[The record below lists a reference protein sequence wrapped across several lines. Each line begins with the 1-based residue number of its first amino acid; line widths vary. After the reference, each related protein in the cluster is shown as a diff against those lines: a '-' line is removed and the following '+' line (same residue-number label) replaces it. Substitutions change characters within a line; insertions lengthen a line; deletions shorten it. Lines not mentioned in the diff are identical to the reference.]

1 MAFLDNSGD
10 IILDAVLTDL
20 GRKRMAQGNFRI
32 TKFGLGD
39 DEISYNLYNKD
50 HPSGSAY
57 YDLEV
62 LQQPILEAFTAT
74 NANINY
80 GLLSYTKTDLLYLPV
95 LVENQVC
102 NALPLLKSGSVYHVA
117 VNNETYDKLGGPTG
131 IFKDSK
137 YVANAG
143 SFNSNRII
151 VESGF
156 DSNELTADK
165 ATQQAYLGSF
175 NLIDNNY
182 NAYFDN
188 RFIATVLGPRTA
200 GSQFRNNSTT
210 GGDETAIFLEQVSA
224 NSSAAFLDNY
234 STATLRGLLNEVY
247 YNTLFSEYPNI
258 TALQGPRGSVTA
270 LNFNVDTGLR
280 STSTGTRDAK
290 YSLYGRTDQTF
301 SGHTQKFDYID
312 TMVFLQGAST
322 SMQVQL
328 PIRIIRY
335 VAPS

>member
-32 TKFGLGD
+32 TKFALGD

-80 GLLSYTKTDLLYLPV
+80 GLLSYTKLDLLYLPV
-95 LVENQVC
+95 LAENNVC
-102 NALPLLKSGSVYHVA
+102 NALPLSRSGSVYHLA
-117 VNNETYDKLGGPTG
+117 VNNETYDKLTSPTG
-131 IFKDSK
+131 IFKS
-137 YVANAG
+137 ANYAASAG
-143 SFNSNRII
+143 SFTSNRII
-151 VESGF
+151 IESGF
-156 DSNELTADK
+156 STNELTPDR
-165 ATQQAYLGSF
+165 ATQQAYLGAF
-175 NLIDNNY
+175 NLIDNSY
-182 NAYFDN
+182 NTYFDN
-188 RFIATVLGPRTA
+188 RFITTVMGPKAA
-200 GSQFRNNSTT
+200 GSQFKNNSST
-210 GGDETAIFLEQVSA
+210 GGDETAIFLEAVAA
-224 NSSAAFLDNY
+224 NSSAAFLNNY
-234 STATLRGLLNEVY
+234 STATVRGILNEVY
-247 YNTLFSEYPNI
+247 YNTIFSEYPNI

-270 LNFNVDTGLR
+270 LNFNVDIGL
-280 STSTGTRDAK
+280 SATSTGTRDAK
-290 YSLYGRTDQTF
+290 YSLYGKIDQTF
-301 SGHTQKFDYID
+301 EGHTQKFDYID

-335 VAPS
+335 ASAS

>member
-39 DEISYNLYNKD
+39 DEIAYDLYNKD

-80 GLLSYTKTDLLYLPV
+80 GLLSYTKVDLLYLPV

-102 NALPLLKSGSVYHVA
+102 NALPLLKTGSVYHLA
-117 VNNETYDKLGGPTG
+117 VNNETYDKLGSNGV
-131 IFKDSK
+131 FKSTK
-137 YVANAG
+137 YVASAG
-143 SFNSNRII
+143 TFNSNRIV

-156 DSNELTADK
+156 DSSELTADK
-165 ATQQAYLGSF
+165 ATQQAYLGSN
-175 NLIDNNY
+175 NLIDNNF
-182 NAYFDN
+182 NVYFDN
-188 RFIATVLGPRTA
+188 RFLTAPIGPKGSSRFKNNNATGA
-200 GSQFRNNSTT
+200 
-210 GGDETAIFLEQVSA
+210 DETVFHLEGVTA

-234 STATLRGLLNEVY
+234 STATIRGILNEVY
-247 YNTLFSEYPNI
+247 YNTVFSEYPNI
-258 TALQGPRGSVTA
+258 TALQGPRGTVTA
-270 LNFNVDTGLR
+270 LNFNVDTGLTA
-280 STSTGTRDAK
+280 TSTGTRDVK
-290 YSLYGRTDQTF
+290 YSLYGKTDQTF
-301 SGHTQKFDYID
+301 SGYTQKFDFID
-312 TMVFLQGAST
+312 TMVVLQGSTT
-322 SMQVQL
+322 SMQIQL

-335 VAPS
+335 VSAS